1 MAAYFVG
8 LGALY
13 AFTGWQ
19 REVAPVLLIG
29 GIVLAVWFLLLDRS
43 GRR

>member
-1 MAAYFVG
+1 MFVVV
-8 LGALY
+8 GATY
-13 AFTGWQ
+13 AFTGWN
-19 REVAPVLLIG
+19 REVAPVLLIV